1 MTYAAT
7 ADLATLLGR
16 TLTPAEEGK
25 AGTILELVDLAI
37 DDHLDGRTADAG
49 LLNKVATFA
58 ARRLF
63 LIPDGIRQEVLGD
76 WQASYA
82 PAEVLS
88 ADERRLLDS
97 GVGTGGVR
105 RRRHGSPLLSAD
117 IWHDPSPPSWPS
129 HPRPTP

>member
-16 TLTPAEEGK
+16 TLTAAEEGK
-25 AGTILELVDLAI
+25 AGLLLELVDLAI
-37 DDHLDGRTADAG
+37 DDHLDGRAADPQ
-49 LLNKVATFA
+49 LLKNVATIA

-63 LIPDGIRQEVLGD
+63 LTPDGIRQEVLGY

-82 PAEVLS
+82 PAVYLS

-97 GVGTGGVR
+97 GLGTGGVR
-105 RRRHGSPLLSAD
+105 RRRHGSPLISAD
-117 IWHDPSPPSWPS
+117 LWAE
-129 HPRPTP
+129 T